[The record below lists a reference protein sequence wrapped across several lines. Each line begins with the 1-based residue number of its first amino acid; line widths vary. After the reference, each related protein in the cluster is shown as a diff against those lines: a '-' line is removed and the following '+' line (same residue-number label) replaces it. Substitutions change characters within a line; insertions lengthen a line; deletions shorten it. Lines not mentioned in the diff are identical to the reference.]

1 MSFQQILAIS
11 MVDNSGVEMSS
22 FSKKLGIDKTSDSL
36 IEKFKYD
43 LKGIYT
49 GLDILGPA
57 PCFLEKLKNNYR
69 FQLVFK
75 SNKSYDPNGS
85 LLHAFIR
92 KNFKVYE
99 NKKPLRQ
106 NRINIYFDPIT
117 LI

>member
-1 MSFQQILAIS
+1 MIEEVKHNL
-11 MVDNSGVEMSS
+11 
-22 FSKKLGIDKTSDSL
+22 KDKY
-36 IEKFKYD
+36 I
-43 LKGIYT
+43 

-85 LLHAFIR
+85 LLHAFIK
-92 KNFKVYE
+92 KNFKDGE

-106 NRINIYFDPIT
+106 NRINIYFDPIS

>member
-1 MSFQQILAIS
+1 M
-11 MVDNSGVEMSS
+11 
-22 FSKKLGIDKTSDSL
+22 ID
-36 IEKFKYD
+36 EVKYN
-43 LKGIYT
+43 LKDKYI

-85 LLHAFIR
+85 LLHAFIK
-92 KNFKVYE
+92 KNFKDDE
-99 NKKPLRQ
+99 NKKPLGQ
-106 NRINIYFDPIT
+106 NRINIYFDPIS